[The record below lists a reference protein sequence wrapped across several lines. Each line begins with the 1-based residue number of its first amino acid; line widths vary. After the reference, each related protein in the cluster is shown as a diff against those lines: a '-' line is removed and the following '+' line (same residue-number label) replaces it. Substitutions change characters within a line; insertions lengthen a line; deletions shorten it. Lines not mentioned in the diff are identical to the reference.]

1 MKAQKNTIV
10 NKALDI
16 FRKRTQIDADFLYEK
31 IGTDLYGG
39 GIVRIAHEGKQWE
52 FEAEIKLRVNRAT
65 IALLRQKT
73 NNTGKCLL
81 ITEYVNPKLAEDMRN
96 HDIPFIDAAG
106 NAFINATPLYI
117 FVKGEKPDKA
127 SKIEPVKRLFKPAG
141 LKLIF
146 ALLNNPGMEKAT
158 YRDMAKAAE
167 VALGTVDFTLNE
179 LKELGFLID
188 MGKSGRHLL
197 KAKQLLRRWIEAY
210 PEQLRPKLVQGKFR
224 ADARN
229 WWKDISL
236 AEFGAFWG
244 GEIAAAKLTGYLKPE
259 KAVIYMGLSP
269 GKFVFKYKLKKNP
282 NGNVEILE
290 PFWNFQWK
298 ATRLGLVP
306 PLLVYADLMATGD
319 ARNIDAAEII
329 YDDHIAGLVRED

>member
-1 MKAQKNTIV
+1 MKPQKNTIAK
-10 NKALDI
+10 KALNL
-16 FRKRTQIDADFLYEK
+16 FRKRTQMDADFLYEK
-31 IGTDLYGG
+31 NGTDLYGD

-52 FEAEIKLRVNRAT
+52 FEAEVKLRVNRAT
-65 IALLRQKT
+65 IALLKQNT

-81 ITEYVNPKLAEDMRN
+81 ITEYVNPELAEDMRH

-127 SKIEPVKRLFKPAG
+127 LKTEPVKRLFKPAG

-158 YRDMAKAAE
+158 HRDMANAAGI
-167 VALGTVDFTLNE
+167 ALGTVNFALTE
-179 LKELGFLID
+179 LKELGFLFD
-188 MGKSGRHLL
+188 LGKRGRHLL
-197 KAKQLLRRWIEAY
+197 KTKQLLRRWIEAY
-210 PEQLRPKLVQGKFR
+210 PEQLRPKLVQGTFR
-224 ADARN
+224 VDTRN
-229 WWKDISL
+229 WWKNITL

-259 KAVIYMGLSP
+259 KAVIYMALLP
-269 GKFVFKYKLKKNP
+269 GKFVFKHKLKKDL
-282 NGNVEILE
+282 NGNVEILK
-290 PFWNFQWK
+290 PFWNFQWTTTK
-298 ATRLGLVP
+298 LGLVP

-319 ARNIDAAEII
+319 ARNIDAAEMI
-329 YDDHIAGLVRED
+329 YDEHLAGLVRED